1 MVGYAV
7 DGRPEP
13 KIEEPKPATK
23 SVNEV
28 AAKFAERDKVYD
40 DYEAEQEKQEG
51 DEFAEL
57 ADASVAAAKR
67 IGRGVR
73 RRAVQWASALKER
86 IRHIDR

>member
-1 MVGYAV
+1 MSETAASKVKTQLFIGGEWRDAEG
-7 DGRPEP
+7 GRMLDVHN
-13 KIEEPKPATK
+13 PATE
-23 SVNEV
+23 EV
-28 AAKFAERDKVYD
+28 LAKV
-40 DYEAEQEKQEG
+40 
-51 DEFAEL
+51 